1 MFFFI
6 FLLLFNFQCHL
17 DHCVVTLILIV
28 PTPLVAQSDKTNLK
42 HPDRLVVVIM
52 KWLIFVRAIGARRDT
67 IQCLK
72 AAPNV
77 SFDLPV
83 LGFHGVA
90 LDWSVIFKIVAICMF
105 QI

>member
-1 MFFFI
+1 MRTGHKSVVGCYNKLTCEWVFLI

-28 PTPLVAQSDKTNLK
+28 PTPLVAQSDKTHLK

-72 AAPNV
+72 AAQ
-77 SFDLPV
+77 
-83 LGFHGVA
+83 
-90 LDWSVIFKIVAICMF
+90 C
-105 QI
+105 